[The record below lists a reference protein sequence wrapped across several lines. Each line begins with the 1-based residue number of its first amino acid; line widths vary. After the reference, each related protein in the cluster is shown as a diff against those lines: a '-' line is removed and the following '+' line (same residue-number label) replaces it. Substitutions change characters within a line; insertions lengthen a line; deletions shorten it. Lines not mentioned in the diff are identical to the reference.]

1 MIRRAALAILV
12 LAAGCRVQGIDLM
25 QDTRLTI
32 ISPANRATVSP
43 PLVVRWTARDI
54 PTRNRF
60 LVIFDG
66 SPPPPGEGL
75 DWFARNDN
83 LCRATP
89 GCPDERYLTN
99 NHIYVTADPRL
110 AIQALAPDEDV
121 PSSRRNRHNVTVV
134 LIDERGRRIGETSAF
149 VEFTVRPR

>member
-1 MIRRAALAILV
+1 MISRGALAILV
-12 LAAGCRVQGIDLM
+12 LATGCRFQGIDLM
-25 QDTRLTI
+25 EDTRLTI

-43 PLVVRWTARDI
+43 PLEVRWTARDI
-54 PTRNRF
+54 PTGNRF

-66 SPPPPGEGL
+66 SPPPPGSGL

-99 NHIYVTADPRL
+99 NHIYVTPNVSL
-110 AIQALAPDEDV
+110 TIQALAPDEDA
-121 PSSRRNRHNVTVV
+121 PPSRRDRHNVTVV

-149 VEFTVRPR
+149 VEFTVRTR